1 MTRVK
6 RGIVVK
12 KRHKRLLKQTK
23 GFWGQRKN
31 VFIRAKETLLRA
43 WAFAFKGRKLLKRDM
58 RSLFISR
65 IGAASQSHGIS
76 YSVFTHC
83 LKKASIE
90 LNRKMLSQLA
100 IAEPA
105 AFKEIVNIASK
116 HRSA

>member
-31 VFIRAKETLLRA
+31 VFKRASDTLMRA
-43 WAFAFKGRKLLKRDM
+43 WAFAFKGRKLKKRDM
-58 RSLFISR
+58 RALFITR
-65 IGAASQSHGIS
+65 IKAASVENGIS
-76 YSVFTHC
+76 YSKFIHGLHKSNVQ
-83 LKKASIE
+83 

-100 IAEPA
+100 IFEPA
-105 AFKEIVNIASK
+105 AFAQLATLAKQ
-116 HRSA
+116 